1 VAGAVSSLS
10 LGLDEALKLTLGT
23 IKPLQT
29 EEVPLVDSV
38 GRVTASDLYALVD
51 SPSINASLMDGFAM
65 RSCDIAG
72 ASSVNPARLRLIG
85 SLAAGGQTDNRIEP
99 ETAMKILT
107 GAAIPIGAD
116 VVVPVEKTRQ
126 EGDYVLIEGPAKAG
140 ARILPRGRDVASGTC
155 VLSSGREITP
165 GLAGLLAAAGLSK
178 VAVFKVPLVG
188 MVATGDEVVEPGKP
202 LREGKLYASNIMTLA
217 GWCDRF
223 GMKKSMAVARDDRDA
238 VSEALKAMADKTD
251 VLITSGGAWMG
262 DRDMTADVLDS
273 LGWKKVFHR
282 IRIGPGK
289 AVGFG
294 TMNDKPVFILPGSPA
309 SNLMAF
315 LQIALPGLLALCGNK
330 EPGLR
335 RINARLGSEIEGKE
349 IDWTDFSYGKLEQ
362 GEGLPVFHPLAHKSR
377 LSAIAEATGVAAIPE
392 GQERI
397 GEGEIVSVQV
407 LG

>member
-1 VAGAVSSLS
+1 MA
-10 LGLDEALKLTLGT
+10 
-23 IKPLQT
+23 
-29 EEVPLVDSV
+29 
-38 GRVTASDLYALVD
+38 
-51 SPSINASLMDGFAM
+51 
-65 RSCDIAG
+65 
-72 ASSVNPARLRLIG
+72 
-85 SLAAGGQTDNRIEP
+85 AAGGRTDLCIEP

-116 VVVPVEKTRQ
+116 AVVPVEKARQ
-126 EGDYVLIEGPAKAG
+126 EGDYVLIEGPAKPG
-140 ARILPRGRDVASGTC
+140 ARILPRGRDVGSGTC

-165 GLAGLLAAAGLSK
+165 GLAGLLAAAGVSR
-178 VAVFKVPLVG
+178 VPVFRAPLVG

-202 LREGKLYASNIMTLA
+202 LFEGKLYASNITTLA

-238 VSEALKAMADKTD
+238 VSETLRAMADKTD

-262 DRDMTADVLDS
+262 DRDMMAEVLDS

-315 LQIALPGLLALCGNK
+315 LQIALPGLGAL
-330 EPGLR
+330 R
-335 RINARLGSEIEGKE
+335 DVR
-349 IDWTDFSYGKLEQ
+349 
-362 GEGLPVFHPLAHKSR
+362 SR
-377 LSAIAEATGVAAIPE
+377 G
-392 GQERI
+392 
-397 GEGEIVSVQV
+397 
-407 LG
+407 